1 MFQSSVVW
9 ATSKGFGTE
18 KRYLKFSGSPK
29 STWIRSRKWSAWVE
43 AKGHALAPAD
53 FGGAKCGFEWFVKM
67 AVPPKSKWLWGQPK
81 KSQTFI
87 FLDLFGI
94 LYSTNMMQ
102 NSIES
107 VGWGERKRLADRMN
121 SFLVL
126 LFRRCTA
133 SVARANYSIETELLK
148 HRFLPRKE
156 PAIPLSL
163 FLFHWN
169 RSWNGGW
176 SKADVP
182 LHDTSARLEATK
194 GLGIERVSL
203 TWWGW
208 WMA

>member
-1 MFQSSVVW
+1 MDPE
-9 ATSKGFGTE
+9 SKMIPPE
-18 KRYLKFSGSPK
+18 SRLKAMRWLLQTLEERNGS
-29 STWIRSRKWSAWVE
+29 
-43 AKGHALAPAD
+43 
-53 FGGAKCGFEWFVKM
+53 GFEWFVKM
-67 AVPPKSKWLWGQPK
+67 AVPPKSQWLWGQPK

-94 LYSTNMMQ
+94 LFSTNMMQ

-156 PAIPLSL
+156 PAIPLSP
-163 FLFHWN
+163 FLFH
-169 RSWNGGW
+169 
-176 SKADVP
+176 
-182 LHDTSARLEATK
+182 
-194 GLGIERVSL
+194 
-203 TWWGW
+203 
-208 WMA
+208 